1 MESQNNSRISVHT
14 FTYIYTCSY
23 ADYIRL
29 QKDLQSYLKKR
40 QDRLYPTE
48 WDIAESSIKIKALT
62 THFFRQEGI
71 NDITFERILNSSG
84 EIRGHYIKFLVNPRR
99 LLGYEENP
107 FTELI
112 DAERL
117 IEVPGA
123 IDRIIKKFCMDTQS
137 VTRYGKFHRID
148 YCTNFWFQSQGEV
161 EEYMKLLK
169 KARIPKRFSLHKIYD
184 PIQHRKKSGKY
195 DITLHCKSYDLS
207 IYLKQPQMISRKND
221 YKYPEDEICH
231 AEGQLRIELRSS
243 RRKLYHLKKSQNCT
257 EDELLTMP
265 DSRSLNTIL
274 KNLKHMYGAG
284 DFYCYSEAQKIIKD
298 SDYTKKVK
306 DKMLD
311 ILFTVKTTRS
321 LDSEKNGLDP
331 DYLSKNMKYFN
342 DLLLSPITIPKK
354 CIHNFCPNPIRY
366 IIGYT
371 NDYLKL

>member
-137 VTRYGKFHRID
+137 VTRYGK
-148 YCTNFWFQSQGEV
+148 
-161 EEYMKLLK
+161 
-169 KARIPKRFSLHKIYD
+169 
-184 PIQHRKKSGKY
+184 
-195 DITLHCKSYDLS
+195 
-207 IYLKQPQMISRKND
+207 
-221 YKYPEDEICH
+221 
-231 AEGQLRIELRSS
+231 
-243 RRKLYHLKKSQNCT
+243 
-257 EDELLTMP
+257 
-265 DSRSLNTIL
+265 
-274 KNLKHMYGAG
+274 YG
-284 DFYCYSEAQKIIKD
+284 
-298 SDYTKKVK
+298 
-306 DKMLD
+306 
-311 ILFTVKTTRS
+311 
-321 LDSEKNGLDP
+321 
-331 DYLSKNMKYFN
+331 
-342 DLLLSPITIPKK
+342 
-354 CIHNFCPNPIRY
+354 IR
-366 IIGYT
+366 
-371 NDYLKL
+371 